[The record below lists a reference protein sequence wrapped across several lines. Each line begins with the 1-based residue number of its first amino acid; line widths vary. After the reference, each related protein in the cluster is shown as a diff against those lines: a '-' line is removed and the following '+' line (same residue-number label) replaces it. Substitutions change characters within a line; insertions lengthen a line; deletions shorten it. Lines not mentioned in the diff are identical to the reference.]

1 MREGFNVDVYI
12 VGAKRT
18 AIGKFGGTLKDI
30 PAPKLAAVAIVE
42 ALKQANLKAEEVD
55 ETIVGNILTAGQG
68 MGPGRQASIY
78 AGIPAEK
85 PAYTVNMLCG
95 SGMKSIMIGAV
106 DIVVGDADVVVS
118 AGMENMSQAPYLL
131 SYEARFGTK
140 FGNLELIDHMIWDG
154 LRDVFNGIHM
164 GLTAEALAEEFKIS
178 REEQDQFA
186 YESQM
191 KAKRAIESGR
201 LRDEIVPVVVKT
213 KRGEIIFDTDE
224 HPRFDTT
231 LEKLAKLKPAF
242 KEGGTVT
249 AGNSSGINDGAS
261 AVILASERAVDEKNL
276 KPLAKILGWAQA
288 GVDPLKMGIGPVPAV
303 EKLLRKT
310 GYSFKDIEL
319 IELNEAFS
327 AQSLAVIKGWER
339 SFGVSKDEIMKKL
352 NVNGGGIAFG
362 HPIGAS
368 GNRIVVTLLYEMKK
382 RNLKIGL
389 ATLCIGGGMGTAI
402 LVENLD

>member
-1 MREGFNVDVYI
+1 MNIYI
-12 VGAKRT
+12 IGAKRT
-18 AIGKFGGTLKDI
+18 AIGRFGGSLKDI
-30 PAPKLAAVAIVE
+30 PAPRLAAVAIEE
-42 ALKQANLKAEEVD
+42 ALKQSGLKPEEVD

-95 SGMKSIMIGAV
+95 SGMKSIMIGST
-106 DIVVGDADVVVS
+106 DIMVGDAEVVVA
-118 AGMENMSQAPYLL
+118 AGMESMSQAPYLL
-131 SYEARFGTK
+131 PYKARFGMK
-140 FGNLELIDHMIWDG
+140 FGDVDLIDHMIWDG

-164 GLTAEALAEEFKIS
+164 GLTAEVLAEEYGIS
-178 REEQDQFA
+178 REEQDRFA

-201 LRDEIVPVVVKT
+201 LRDEIVPIVVKT
-213 KRGEIIFDTDE
+213 KKAETVFDTDE

-261 AVILASERAVDEKNL
+261 ALILASEKVVERKGL

-288 GVDPLKMGIGPVPAV
+288 GVDPLRMGIGPVPAT
-303 EKLLRKT
+303 EKLLERT
-310 GYSFKDIEL
+310 GYSFRDIEL
-319 IELNEAFS
+319 IELNEAFA
-327 AQSLAVIKGWER
+327 AQSLAVIKGWEK
-339 SFGVSKDEIMKKL
+339 SFGVSRDDVMKIL

-389 ATLCIGGGMGTAI
+389 ATLCIGGGMGTALLI
-402 LVENLD
+402 ENIDG